1 MKIIYYSH
9 PCFADCD
16 FPLIGELQRMGHD
29 VRYYISIASY
39 SKKSTLLNI
48 EKLYPHTGIYPA
60 TDIYKE
66 FLDYNQVLDFSK
78 VHVVNQKH
86 KQKYHPANLLLMI
99 RLFFCFILQ
108 KPDVI
113 HLTKQPYLAQK
124 LLYFIKSKLVLTVHD
139 PFLHFGMKSKKAERN
154 RQEAFRKIPRLVLL
168 NDKQSSAFASHYEIP
183 SSHIFINKLGVYNS
197 MLHVDPAPAH
207 VDAPFIL
214 FFGQIIEYKGVEF
227 LLEAMK
233 IVHQQ
238 HPEVKLV
245 VAGGGKY
252 YFDIESYKN
261 LSYIDIRNHYIGVPE
276 LAGLLKACLFSV
288 CPYKDATQ
296 SGVIQT
302 AFAFDVPM
310 IVTDVGA
317 LSQSVQH
324 GKTGLVIP
332 PCDSHALADAMNYLV
347 SNPTIL
353 NEMRDVIH
361 NDWLKEMDW
370 TPIAEKYV
378 ECYNMK
384 VES

>member
-48 EKLYPHTGIYPA
+48 EKLHPHTGIYPA
-60 TDIYKE
+60 AEIYKE
-66 FLDYNQVLDFSK
+66 FLAYNQVLDFSK
-78 VHVVNQKH
+78 VYVVNQKH

-99 RLFFCFILQ
+99 RLFFNFIFQ

-113 HLTKQPYLAQK
+113 HLTKPPYLAQK
-124 LLYFIKSKLVLTVHD
+124 LLYFVKSKLVLTVHD
-139 PFLHFGMKSKKAERN
+139 PFLHSGMKSTKTERN

-168 NDKQSSAFASHYEIP
+168 NDKQATAFASHYKIP
-183 SSHIFINKLGVYNS
+183 SSHVFINKLGVYNS
-197 MLHVDPAPAH
+197 MLYVDPTPAN
-207 VDAPFIL
+207 VNEPFIL
-214 FFGQIIEYKGVEF
+214 FFGQIIEYKGVEY

-233 IVHQQ
+233 TVHQK
-238 HPEVKLV
+238 HPGVKLV

-252 YFDIESYKN
+252 YFDIEPYNS
-261 LSYIDIRNHYIGVPE
+261 LSYINIRNQYIGVPE

-324 GKTGLVIP
+324 GKTGLVVP
-332 PCDSHALADAMNYLV
+332 PCDVLALVDAMNELI
-347 SNPTIL
+347 SNPAIL
-353 NEMRDVIH
+353 NEMREAIH
-361 NDWLKEMDW
+361 NVWQKEMSW
-370 TPIAEKYV
+370 TPIAEKYLK
-378 ECYNMK
+378 CYK
-384 VES
+384 AQI

>member
-1 MKIIYYSH
+1 MRIVYYSH

-39 SKKSTLLNI
+39 NKKSTLLNI
-48 EKLYPHTGIYPA
+48 EKLYPHTGIYLA

-66 FLDYNQVLDFSK
+66 FLDYNQVLDFSN
-78 VHVVNQKH
+78 VYVVNQKH

-99 RLFFCFILQ
+99 RLFINFIFQ

-113 HLTKQPYLAQK
+113 HLTKPPYLAQK
-124 LLYFIKSKLVLTVHD
+124 LLYFVKSKLVLTVHD
-139 PFLHFGMKSKKAERN
+139 PFLHSGMKSTKTERN

-168 NDKQSSAFASHYEIP
+168 NDKQLSSFASNYKI
-183 SSHIFINKLGVYNS
+183 SFNHIFINKLGVYNS
-197 MLHVDPAPAH
+197 MLHVAPTPVN

-214 FFGQIIEYKGVEF
+214 FFGQIIEYKGVEYLF
-227 LLEAMK
+227 EAMK
-233 IVHQQ
+233 TVHQQ

-252 YFDIESYKN
+252 YFDIEPYKN

-310 IVTDVGA
+310 VVTDVGA

-324 GKTGLVIP
+324 GKMGLVVP
-332 PCDSHALADAMNYLV
+332 PCNPLALADAMSHLI
-347 SNPTIL
+347 SNPEIL
-353 NEMRDVIH
+353 NEMREAIH
-361 NDWLKEMDW
+361 NEWQKEMSW
-370 TPIAEKYV
+370 TPIAEKYL
-378 ECYNMK
+378 EFYK
-384 VES
+384 IEP